1 LLTMTAEDAINADSK
16 PYEERGKKFTVAQ
29 IEELTFSHFWEKS
42 EALLEA
48 LEEQRK
54 AQNLYFC
61 ALLVTDVNTQDSILI
76 VRGSKTFCK
85 LIDYPEVGDHM
96 WKLEGVVSRK
106 KQLLPYL
113 SSLVARSAG

>member
-1 LLTMTAEDAINADSK
+1 MTAEDAITADSK

-29 IEELTFSHFWEKS
+29 IEELTFSHFWEKAQ
-42 EALLEA
+42 ALLDA

-54 AQNLYFC
+54 SQDLYFS
-61 ALLVTDVNTQDSILI
+61 ALLVTDVNNQDSILL
-76 VRGSKTFCK
+76 VRGAPAFCR
-85 LIDYPEVGDHM
+85 LIDYPEAGENM

-113 SSLVARSAG
+113 ATLVARSAG